1 MAILTAIILWLLF
14 AILVMLCLTLITPVF
29 VRVLLTTSPQLA
41 YRIEMR
47 ALAGLAPSLTLA
59 EGQHEGSA
67 PKRTAKPNPK
77 SAKRTRHKMSS
88 FKSGHASAIRALPQ
102 LIEGILRCIHLEGL
116 HISADVGLGDPA
128 DTGRFCGL
136 FMPLQF
142 ASPLPASVSLDLRPD
157 FTKICLNGSVSAA
170 VRVTLA
176 ALLVPISRF
185 AWRTYGPQR

>member
-1 MAILTAIILWLLF
+1 MAFMIAIILWFSF
-14 AILVMLCLTLITPVF
+14 AVLVLVCLALITPIF
-29 VRVLLTTSPQLA
+29 VRVLLTTTPQLA

-59 EGQHEGSA
+59 EGPH
-67 PKRTAKPNPK
+67 KRSVMKRNAKPNPK
-77 SAKRTRHKMSS
+77 TAKQTRREMSP
-88 FKSGHASAIRALPQ
+88 FKRGHASAVRALPQ
-102 LIEGILRCIHLEGL
+102 LIEGILRCIHLEEL